1 MAKHNKFANKLND
14 NSEEADDFFVSY
26 SDLVTLLMTFF
37 ITMLAVSNVDVD
49 KFVKIARSL
58 NESLGGG
65 DMAYENVTLDD
76 LDGLMQLFGNSTDRK
91 ADATYDVERRD
102 DGIAI
107 RFNAEYLFRAGEAL
121 LRPLAIP
128 ALENVG
134 NTIVRRTKFTVVV
147 EGHTDDEDISSA
159 KYPSNWELS
168 TARAAS
174 IVRLL
179 QKQGVAPER
188 LIAAGFGSTRP
199 LKSTL
204 GLTGKSLKKAREKN
218 RRVEI
223 FLSTLKGKSL
233 KSY

>member
-1 MAKHNKFANKLND
+1 MAKFSKFVHQLD
-14 NSEEADDFFVSY
+14 DSQEEADDFYVSY

-37 ITMLAVSNVDVD
+37 ITMIAISDVDVN
-49 KFVKIARSL
+49 KFIHVARSL

-65 DMAYENVTLDD
+65 DMVFENVQMDD
-76 LDGLMQLFGNSTDRK
+76 LDGLMQLFGSQLEGEKENI
-91 ADATYDVERRD
+91 YEVEKRD

-107 RFNAEYLFRAGEAL
+107 RFSSEYLFRSGEAL

-128 ALENVG
+128 ALEKVA
-134 NTIVRRTKFTVVV
+134 NTIVRRTRFSVVV
-147 EGHTDDEDISSA
+147 EGHTDDTDIKTE

-179 QKQGVAPER
+179 VKQGVEGGR
-188 LIAAGFGSTRP
+188 LVAAGFGATRP
-199 LKSTL
+199 IKNII
-204 GLTGKSLKKAREKN
+204 GLEGNSLVKARKRN

-223 FLSTLKGKSL
+223 FLSTLKGKSF

>member
-1 MAKHNKFANKLND
+1 MAKYNKFAAKLEQNT
-14 NSEEADDFFVSY
+14 EEADDFFVSY

-37 ITMLAVSNVDVD
+37 ITMVAVSNVDVD

-65 DMAYENVTLDD
+65 DMVYENVTLDD
-76 LDGLMQLFGNSTDRK
+76 LDALMQLFGNQTK
-91 ADATYDVERRD
+91 KTEDAAYDVERRD

-107 RFNAEYLFRAGEAL
+107 RFSAEYLFRPGEAL

-128 ALENVG
+128 ALENVA
-134 NTIVRRTKFTVVV
+134 NTIVRRTRFTVVV
-147 EGHTDDEDISSA
+147 EGHTDDTDVGSS

-168 TARAAS
+168 TARAS
-174 IVRLL
+174 SVVRLL
-179 QKQGVAPER
+179 VNQGVEPER
-188 LIAAGFGSTRP
+188 LVAAGFGSTRP
-199 LKSTL
+199 IKSII
-204 GLTGKSLKKAREKN
+204 GLSGKSLKRAREKN

>member
-1 MAKHNKFANKLND
+1 MSKYRKVANQLD
-14 NSEEADDFFVSY
+14 AEQEEADDFFVSY

-65 DMAYENVTLDD
+65 DMVYENVTMDD
-76 LDGLMQLFGNSTDRK
+76 LDGLMQLFGSTTERK
-91 ADATYDVERRD
+91 EDTIYDVEKRD

-107 RFNAEYLFRAGEAL
+107 RFSAEYLFRAGEAL

-128 ALENVG
+128 ALEKVG
-134 NTIVRRTKFTVVV
+134 NTIVRRTRFTIVV
-147 EGHTDDEDISSA
+147 EGHTDDTDIAST

-168 TARAAS
+168 TARASS

-179 QKQGVAPER
+179 VKQGVEPGR

-199 LKSTL
+199 LKSTV
-204 GLTGKSLKKAREKN
+204 GLTGISLKKAREKN